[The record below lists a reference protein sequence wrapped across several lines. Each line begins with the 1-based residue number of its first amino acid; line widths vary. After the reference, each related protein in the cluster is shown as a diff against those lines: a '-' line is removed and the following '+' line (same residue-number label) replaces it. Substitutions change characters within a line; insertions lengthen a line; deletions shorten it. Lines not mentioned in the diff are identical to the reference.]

1 MFIKFYKSEISH
13 CKTCYSNSNC
23 SSCQNNYT
31 FIDGNKSLCVK
42 KKLFNNKYIQNPLD
56 EAYFIKF
63 DKNIII
69 VIHAMIF
76 NVYPAKRNL
85 YLLMIII
92 QNVYLNQIKIR
103 IIISL
108 MII

>member
-85 YLLMIII
+85 ILLMIII
-92 QNVYLNQIKIR
+92 QNVYLNQIKI
-103 IIISL
+103 
-108 MII
+108 

>member
-13 CKTCYSNSNC
+13 SKTCYSNSNC
-23 SSCQNNYT
+23 SSCQNNYA

-42 KKLFNNKYIQNPLD
+42 KKLFNNKYIQNLLD
-56 EAYFIKF
+56 EAFFIKF

-92 QNVYLNQIKIR
+92 QNVYLNQIKI
-103 IIISL
+103 
-108 MII
+108 